1 MSKERQDRVSRES
14 PGELEQPVE
23 ESEAEEP
30 GLPLTFYERLAV
42 ASVDEK
48 LTLALEAASHSR
60 FDEEDV
66 FEVGSRLEEA
76 LDVAGRYAELEGVL
90 DAWKE
95 RAPRVYGA
103 EPAVRTWRVELALRL
118 PGRDVGQALTTLA
131 RDTGDAELVLRLAEW
146 CLYRGRLEEAWK
158 GLVEAWPQVREDETI
173 AEWTQV
179 DYVSRAV
186 LTSMDVALREAPDVA
201 GARLGKW
208 LSLFARAVPHWV
220 EQALA
225 LRTGRESWKQPPG
238 SLLQVT
244 PAALFDEQR
253 ALVMALEPEL
263 RVRQGW
269 PWGRTQLIYPE
280 LYHLLPGPL
289 GQGGGGRRPKDV
301 LLPDLGDLAHWAAS
315 FPEDRGL
322 HPHVHAATA
331 LALRPWGEFLHRLGL
346 VDDRELAEWW
356 EAAWLA
362 LSPLPEQLA
371 VGHDP
376 ALVEELHR
384 YLRGGWPHG

>member
-1 MSKERQDRVSRES
+1 MSKERQDRVSREVA
-14 PGELEQPVE
+14 GGTEQPVE

-48 LTLALEAASHSR
+48 LTLALEAASHSG

-76 LDVAGRYAELEGVL
+76 LDAAGRYAELEGVL

-118 PGRDVGQALTTLA
+118 PGRDVGQALATLA

-146 CLYRGRLEEAWK
+146 CLYRGRLEEAWR

-201 GARLGKW
+201 GERLGKW
-208 LSLFARAVPHWV
+208 LSIFARAVPHWV

-225 LRTGRESWKQPPG
+225 LRTGRESWKPPPG
-238 SLLQVT
+238 SLLQVA

-289 GQGGGGRRPKDV
+289 GQGVGGRRPKDL
-301 LLPDLGDLAHWAAS
+301 LLPDLGDLSHWAAS